1 MSFTF
6 SQESSRCLLCHEAS
20 CTNACNF
27 GQQPD
32 KFIRSLRFENIDNAP
47 KYMDNCIGCG
57 ACEKACIQPDM
68 PIRIRELKRMSD
80 EMIEPLTAYDVNLSI
95 DFMGVKCENPFFLS
109 SSVVA
114 SNYEMCAKALDMGW
128 AGIVFKTVGIY
139 IQDEVSPRFLQ
150 MVKKVHLL
158 LVSEILNRPLTIAYR
173 KI

>member
-139 IQDEVSPRFLQ
+139 IPDEVSPRFFANG
-150 MVKKVHLL
+150 K
-158 LVSEILNRPLTIAYR
+158 
-173 KI
+173 